1 MEDALFKPPLLIV
14 ADKLSADLLESIYIG
29 IKAYVFIKV
38 YHWKTKI
45 LSIINRRNRCA
56 STSSE

>member
-1 MEDALFKPPLLIV
+1 MKSTLIKPPLLII
-14 ADKLSADLLESIYIG
+14 ADELSADLLESIYIG
-29 IKAYVFIKV
+29 IKAQVFIKV

-45 LSIINRRNRCA
+45 LSIIIRRDRCA

>member
-29 IKAYVFIKV
+29 IKA
-38 YHWKTKI
+38 
-45 LSIINRRNRCA
+45 
-56 STSSE
+56 